1 MSYVSKD
8 IAATLH
14 REGKP
19 WVVRLEYVGTNY
31 DNESGQSSKFWEAR
45 GSNGSVSIAYGKI
58 GTNGRSIHKDWYYFD
73 EKYYEKCNKG
83 YSYCASTQHKVE
95 AEKTQPVSL
104 VGPYALIRNVRETAD
119 GYTAYDSDGDFLM
132 TLTKEG
138 FEEISPLL
146 ENVG

>member
-8 IAATLH
+8 IAGARH

-19 WVVRLEYVGTNY
+19 WIVRLEFSGANY

-45 GSNGSVSIAYGKI
+45 GSNGAVSIVYGKI
-58 GTNGRSIHKDWYYFD
+58 GSNGRSIHKDWYYFD

-83 YSYCASTQHKVE
+83 YSYCASTQYEIETK
-95 AEKTQPVSL
+95 KTVSL

-119 GYTAYDSDGDFLM
+119 GYTAYDSGGNFLM
-132 TLTKEG
+132 ALTKEG